1 MCDYNSLWVVMGGVL
16 SYSLY
21 TMQVLRTDLIFLLS
35 AKFVYAFF
43 LVQADCQQCVEIIA
57 VTLQFILQ
65 NVIITA
71 TTLYII
77 YRNQRDPRNHV
88 KVIVINLPFFGI
100 SVSLSV
106 VSYWRGST
114 AVTTRVRSVPLS
126 SLDRHRQWFLFIQ
139 TVASVSLC
147 LMNSKLKQRVAQ

>member
-1 MCDYNSLWVVMGGVL
+1 MCDYSLWVVMGGVL

-43 LVQADCQQCVEIIA
+43 LVQADCQQKSVEIIA

-88 KVIVINLPFFGI
+88 KVIVINLHFFGI

-126 SLDRHRQWFLFIQ
+126 SLDRHRQGFLFIQ

-147 LMNSKLKQRVAQ
+147 LMNSKLKQRVVQ